1 MAAHIVDDG
10 QTVVTRA
17 ARLNPETEGKGF
29 YGYMGK
35 RIEEWAKSK
44 NVTIKAFGTSDANPN
59 IAKDSFRSAH
69 TMITNRVS

>member
-1 MAAHIVDDG
+1 MAAHILDDG
-10 QTVVTRA
+10 QTLVTRA

-44 NVTIKAFGTSDANPN
+44 HVTTKAFTTSDANTN
-59 IAKDSFRSAH
+59 IAKSSFQSVN
-69 TMITNRVS
+69 TMITSRVS